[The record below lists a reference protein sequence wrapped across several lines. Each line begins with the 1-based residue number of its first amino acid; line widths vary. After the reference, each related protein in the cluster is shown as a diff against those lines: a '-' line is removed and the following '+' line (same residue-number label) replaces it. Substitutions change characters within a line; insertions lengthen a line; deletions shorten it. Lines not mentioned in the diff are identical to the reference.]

1 MGQFLIN
8 RPSTEQFDRWVIRW
22 VVAVLP
28 PPGVVGASQSMRE
41 LAFLFLLGL
50 CVTAGAVPGPLAT
63 PAAFVS
69 RYHAAA
75 ASLSVPHCYYP
86 FYAAFKL

>member
-1 MGQFLIN
+1 VS
-8 RPSTEQFDRWVIRW
+8 PSPSPQAATR
-22 VVAVLP
+22 
-28 PPGVVGASQSMRE
+28 S
-41 LAFLFLLGL
+41 L